1 MRARTVFGCL
11 FVSILLGGC
20 YVPIGSEIKKTSVSP
35 GRARTASSA
44 AQSKSSN
51 ESESQAHRLK
61 VRDEV
66 IEAGDLWRE
75 YRRDLLAQA
84 KSVPANEYR
93 NLVANRAFRWI
104 NDKLASALLFQKA
117 SLRMSP
123 QTMQRIDQYV
133 DSDIRR
139 VVTTEFDGVQRR
151 YERHLESE
159 GTTLEEERGRRRR
172 QIIVGSYLEEQIK
185 SEIASPTR
193 AELMAA
199 FEANREAWLVPPRRR
214 MSLIDVRLTNL
225 LGENVTTPSR
235 EEQGV
240 AKEKARSIIQTAQSE
255 LASGVAFADVA
266 RRHSHGLHA
275 EDGGS
280 WGWVSVDGV
289 RERFKPALEQL
300 YTLQEGRVGDPIET
314 ADGFLLVS
322 CDKIDPGFE
331 PTFEAVQ
338 PALQEQHFRSAY
350 SRRVDKLVDQLRRDA
365 GISSALIERFH
376 AHTVEATLSKAFEA
390 TSQGVQ

>member
-1 MRARTVFGCL
+1 MTARTVFSCL
-11 FVSILLGGC
+11 FVSVLLGGC
-20 YVPIGSEIKKTSVSP
+20 YVPIGSDAKKTSVSP

-44 AQSKSSN
+44 VQPRSGDASA
-51 ESESQAHRLK
+51 SQAHRLT

-75 YRRDLLAQA
+75 HRKDLLAQV
-84 KSVPANEYR
+84 KSVPPNEYR

-104 NDKLASALLFQKA
+104 NDKMASVLLFQKA

-123 QTMQRIDQYV
+123 ETMNRIDQYV

-159 GTTLEEERGRRRR
+159 GTTLEEERVRRRR
-172 QIIVGSYLEEQIK
+172 QIIVGSYLEKQIK

-199 FEANREAWLVPPRRR
+199 FEANREAWIVPSRRR

-240 AKEKARSIIQTAQSE
+240 AKETARSIMQTAQSE

-275 EDGGS
+275 ADGGS

-289 RERFKPALEQL
+289 RDRFKPALEQL
-300 YTLQEGRVGDPIET
+300 YTLPEGRVGDPIET
-314 ADGFLLVS
+314 PDGFMLVS

-350 SRRVDKLVDQLRRDA
+350 SRKVDRLVDQLRRDA
-365 GISSALIERFH
+365 GISSASIERFH
-376 AHTVEATLSKAFEA
+376 ADTVEATLSKAFA
-390 TSQGVQ
+390 ASSQGVQ